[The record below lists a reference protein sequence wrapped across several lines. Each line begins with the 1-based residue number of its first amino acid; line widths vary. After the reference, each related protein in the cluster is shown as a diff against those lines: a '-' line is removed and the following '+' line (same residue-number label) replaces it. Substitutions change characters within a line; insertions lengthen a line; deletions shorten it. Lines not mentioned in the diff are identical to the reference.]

1 MQIINHLQHR
11 AGMETHGLS
20 LQLILSVPFIIA
32 LVIYLYAAIRS
43 KRRKKSWRS
52 YRIVMWITGIFCAL
66 AAIIGPLASSS
77 HLDFTAHMLAHLLLG
92 MLAPLLLV
100 LACPM
105 TLILRTLDVK
115 HARSLSHILKSNPIR
130 LISHPITAS
139 LLNVGGLWI
148 LYTTRLYQTMEHNG
162 LVQIAV
168 HLHVF
173 LAGYLFTGAFIKAD
187 LHPHR
192 TSYLYRS
199 CVLIIAMS
207 GHGILSKYIYAH
219 PPLGVPIDQ
228 AKTGGLVMYYGGD
241 LIDLIL
247 ITILCYQWF
256 KETRPRMNEAFNVLN
271 K

>member
-11 AGMETHGLS
+11 DGMEAHGLS
-20 LQLILSVPFIIA
+20 IQLILSVPFFIA
-32 LVIYLYAAIRS
+32 LVIYLYAAIRT
-43 KRRKKSWRS
+43 KRKKKSWQS

-66 AAIIGPLASSS
+66 SAIIGPLATRS
-77 HLDFTAHMLAHLLLG
+77 HQDFTAHMLGHLLLG

-100 LACPM
+100 LARPI

-115 HARSLSHILKSNPIR
+115 QARSLSHILNSNPIR
-130 LISHPITAS
+130 LITHPMTAS
-139 LLNVGGLWI
+139 LLNVGGLWV
-148 LYTTRLYQTMEHNG
+148 LYTTSLYQTMEHNG
-162 LVQIAV
+162 MVQIAV

-173 LAGYLFTGAFIKAD
+173 LAGYLFTGSFIYTD
-187 LHPHR
+187 PHPHR
-192 TSYLYRS
+192 TSYRYRS
-199 CVLIIAMS
+199 CVLIIALAC
-207 GHGILSKYIYAH
+207 HGILSKYIYAH
-219 PPLGVPIDQ
+219 PPMGVPIDQ

-241 LIDLIL
+241 VIDLIL